1 MGKNRRAVN
10 ISSGARKRAR
20 RVEVGLIALFQCVVI
35 TASNVFNGGRV
46 RQNGSQCNYRKCLLI
61 C

>member
-10 ISSGARKRAR
+10 ISSGAKKRAR
-20 RVEVGLIALFQCVVI
+20 KVDIGLIALFQCVVM
-35 TASNVFNGGRV
+35 TASNIFNGGRA
-46 RQNGSQCNYRKCLLI
+46 RQNGSQCNRKCLLI